1 MKNKPEPNNSNE
13 TMHLSLLDSERK
25 INMSEMQ
32 NHTVHFSFDTTPE
45 QAAIIQQ
52 KMKNAGFKNKSG
64 FFRAMVLNGYLLRLD
79 LPELREVSRQMS
91 ILSNNVNQIAKRM
104 NEHGSIYETEIDEI
118 MEKQEEIIQLIR
130 QVYERLGVFYK

>member
-1 MKNKPEPNNSNE
+1 
-13 TMHLSLLDSERK
+13 
-25 INMSEMQ
+25 
-32 NHTVHFSFDTTPE
+32 
-45 QAAIIQQ
+45 
-52 KMKNAGFKNKSG
+52 MKNAGVKNKSG

-118 MEKQEEIIQLIR
+118 LEKQEEITQLIR
-130 QVYERLGVFYK
+130 QIYERLEVLYEW

>member
-1 MKNKPEPNNSNE
+1 
-13 TMHLSLLDSERK
+13 
-25 INMSEMQ
+25 
-32 NHTVHFSFDTTPE
+32 
-45 QAAIIQQ
+45 
-52 KMKNAGFKNKSG
+52 MKNAGVKNKSG

-118 MEKQEEIIQLIR
+118 LEKQEEITQLIR
-130 QVYERLGVFYK
+130 QIYERLEVLYE

>member
-1 MKNKPEPNNSNE
+1 
-13 TMHLSLLDSERK
+13 
-25 INMSEMQ
+25 MQ

-52 KMKNAGFKNKSG
+52 KMKNAGVNNKSG

-118 MEKQEEIIQLIR
+118 VEKQEEIIQLIR
-130 QVYERLGVFYK
+130 QVYERLGVFLSDNNFPYMAILPHFGGSKRAIS